1 MGAESTDG
9 YETDVT
15 NAQRAFVAGAVARL
29 TSTRQRYTVQCC
41 TYLLLTVLTYY
52 DYNESNRLSILT
64 VHDIIPALSQCI
76 SLCNNLRSW
85 TLARVGFGLGQ
96 APDVC

>member
-52 DYNESNRLSILT
+52 DYNEPNRLSILT
-64 VHDIIPALSQCI
+64 VHDIIPALSQCMKSPRHSHSASSHPSTLTVHQ
-76 SLCNNLRSW
+76 SL
-85 TLARVGFGLGQ
+85 Q
-96 APDVC
+96 